1 MECDAYGDQA
11 ADRACRIAQDGTVMI
26 GFAEL
31 DGLRIGVWRHQLQLA
46 DRYELVAWDA
56 PGCRGSSIPPAG

>member
-1 MECDAYGDQA
+1 
-11 ADRACRIAQDGTVMI
+11 MI